1 MKNNITTIINTFNE
15 ERHIKKCIESLQGL
29 GAKIIVVDSGS
40 TDQTIQVAKRCGVE
54 VHEVRRFQYVEQIR
68 KMSIDFVKDGWILI
82 LDADE
87 RMTPELISEVQGI
100 GSKSQEKQELEE
112 IFFLLS

>member
-1 MKNNITTIINTFNE
+1 MGNSIFVLSTKNDLYN
-15 ERHIKKCIESLQGL
+15 Q
-29 GAKIIVVDSGS
+29 IVW
-40 TDQTIQVAKRCGVE
+40 Q
-54 VHEVRRFQYVEQIR
+54 FQYVEQIR
-68 KMSIDFVKDGWILI
+68 EMSIDFVKDGWILI